1 MSNWLKSIFGGDHAC
16 KNCDHCSCGSDKDG
30 HKDEKSSV
38 PTSDVKPAAT
48 PVENVEKAQ

>member
-1 MSNWLKSIFGGDHAC
+1 MSNWLKSIFGGNHDC

-30 HKDEKSSV
+30 HKEE
-38 PTSDVKPAAT
+38 KPAAT